1 MSHHASVEQVI
12 SIASR
17 LKEQVQGL
25 FDAYTLLP
33 AVIEKEHRAIR
44 SSDFSEVEAAR
55 IEKESL
61 GEKIETCFSGMT
73 VAGEQLAD
81 YRSGWLEQPKTRPAT
96 LRECVQVLTELT
108 QAEEAKDFAG
118 SVLKHLVDGL
128 QVLLNDFE
136 KLYRQVKPVIEG
148 NKYLVQSMLHNFQES
163 YRFWQEISE
172 KVQTSY
178 NSQGVQNTQGKNSGF
193 AVKA

>member
-33 AVIEKEHRAIR
+33 AVIEKEHRAIK
-44 SSDFSEVEAAR
+44 SSDFAEVEAAR
-55 IEKESL
+55 IEKEIL
-61 GEKIETCFSGMT
+61 GDKIEHCFSGMT
-73 VAGEQLAD
+73 VAGEQLAQ
-81 YRSGWLEQPKTRPAT
+81 YRAGWLEEPKVRPAT
-96 LRECVQVLTELT
+96 LKECVQVLADLS
-108 QAEEAKDFAG
+108 QAEAAKDFAG

-128 QVLLNDFE
+128 RTLLEDFE

-148 NKYLVQSMLHNFQES
+148 NKYLVQTMLHNFQES
-163 YRFWQEISE
+163 YRFWQEIAE

-178 NSQGVQNTQGKNSGF
+178 TAQGVQSMQGKNSGF
-193 AVKA
+193 KVKA